1 MRGGYG
7 CGNGQVRVGVT
18 SGEDRGER
26 RKNKNKNKIIYK
38 IRKIKN

>member
-7 CGNGQVRVGVT
+7 CGNGQVRVGGA
-18 SGEDRGER
+18 SGEERGER

-38 IRKIKN
+38 IIKIKN